1 MQHMG
6 SQNRCFN
13 AAFRPPTA
21 FKLLF
26 PDVNFGFPSL
36 LIISFYSCSQSVR
49 GVTLSLSL
57 LWHLL
62 FHCRQKLGILKVLK
76 EVRLP
81 ASSEFKGNWVPNE
94 DLEKASTQ
102 RHKFGVALTNLVKS
116 NLADTGLS

>member
-49 GVTLSLSL
+49 GVTLSLSPVAFIIPL
-57 LWHLL
+57 QTKTGH
-62 FHCRQKLGILKVLK
+62 FEGP
-76 EVRLP
+76 EG
-81 ASSEFKGNWVPNE
+81 SETPSF
-94 DLEKASTQ
+94 L
-102 RHKFGVALTNLVKS
+102 
-116 NLADTGLS
+116 